1 MSRVIAKITIEGYKY
16 VALYCNTV
24 DEIVSPVFSDP
35 LEFNTW
41 IDSSWPGDNKYHAYW
56 VNDAKVWFDVGV

>member
-16 VALYCNTV
+16 VALYCDTV
-24 DEIVSPVFSDP
+24 DKIVSPVFSDP
-35 LEFNTW
+35 LEFYDWLERHW
-41 IDSSWPGDNKYHAYW
+41 IEEKNNHAYW

>member
-16 VALYCNTV
+16 VALYCDTV
-24 DEIVSPVFSDP
+24 DKIVSPVFSDP
-35 LEFNTW
+35 LGFEMWLGYN
-41 IDSSWPGDNKYHAYW
+41 WPGENNYHAYW